1 MAKSFPLR
9 AYAQA
14 YIHSYERTDLLAS
27 YDELRRF
34 AKIIHAS
41 PKLSAFL
48 SDQSIPVKDRE
59 QAIEVACPKIRKGNR
74 NFLLL
79 LAHAKLLKR
88 LDRMLERI
96 EVAMANVQKTSIAR
110 VTSAIALTDAEEK
123 KIRTSLSAHTGT
135 DIMIE
140 RIIDPQILGGLHIR
154 IADWE
159 FDATVKGRLERITHT
174 LHV

>member
-14 YIHSYERTDLLAS
+14 YISSHDRADLFAAYEDFRRAANVIQRT
-27 YDELRRF
+27 
-34 AKIIHAS
+34 

-48 SDQSIPVKDRE
+48 SDQSIHERDRE
-59 QAIEVACPKIRKGNR
+59 RAIDIACPALNKQNK

-88 LDRMLERI
+88 LDRMLDSI
-96 EVAMANVQKTSIAR
+96 EAAMTKAEKISIAR
-110 VTSAIALTDAEEK
+110 VTSAIELTAAETK
-123 KIRTSLSAHTGT
+123 KIIQTLSTRTGM
-135 DIMIE
+135 DITIKQ
-140 RIIDPQILGGLHIR
+140 IIDPQIIGGLHIR

-159 FDATVKGRLERITHT
+159 FDATVKGRLERIKHT
-174 LHV
+174 LRV

>member
-14 YIHSYERTDLLAS
+14 YITSHDSEDLLAS
-27 YDELRRF
+27 YEDLRQC
-34 AKIIHAS
+34 AKIISAH
-41 PKLSAFL
+41 PTVSAFL
-48 SDQSIPVKDRE
+48 ADRSIPIEDRE
-59 QAIEVACPKIRKGNR
+59 KAIDIACPKSTKENK

-88 LDRMLERI
+88 LDRMLDRI
-96 EVAMANVQKTSIAR
+96 ESAMAQTRKTGIAN
-110 VTSAIALTDAEEK
+110 VTSAIELTPSEEK
-123 KIRTSLSAHTGT
+123 KIRTSLSAKTGM
-135 DIMIE
+135 DIVIE
-140 RIIDPQILGGLHIR
+140 QIIDPQIIGGLHIR

-159 FDATVKGRLERITHT
+159 FDATIKGRLERIKHT

>member
-14 YIHSYERTDLLAS
+14 YIDSYERADLLAS
-27 YDELRRF
+27 YDGLRRS

-41 PKLSAFL
+41 PELCAFL

-59 QAIEVACPKIRKGNR
+59 QAIEIACPKIKKENK

-79 LAHAKLLKR
+79 LAHVKLLKR

-96 EVAMANVQKTSIAR
+96 EATMAKMQKTNIAR

-123 KIRTSLSAHTGT
+123 KIRTSLSAKTGT
-135 DIMIE
+135 DITIE
-140 RIIDPQILGGLHIR
+140 QIIDPQIIGGLRIR